1 MRFNLS
7 DDKEKLAWE
16 YLQKLEEHTEY
27 KNFSQQ
33 KFIIEA
39 IIKVYENQN
48 NISEKIVELDK
59 SIDKLNFL
67 ISNIETSK
75 KSNDEIQ
82 EEQTNN
88 PDIALINFDF
98 CM

>member
-7 DDKEKLAWE
+7 DDKEKLAWK

-39 IIKVYENQN
+39 IIKAYENQN

-59 SIDKLNFL
+59 SIDKLNLL

-75 KSNDEIQ
+75 KVNDEIQ